1 MRHTYTSHYFD
12 GITRKVFRKHQHQE
26 SENIAEMILGC
37 SRLEKASPFFFS
49 TTVQVGTS
57 LVEEVPLPWGCH
69 SHGDT
74 LSEMDG

>member
-12 GITRKVFRKHQHQE
+12 RITQKVCRKHQHQE

-37 SRLEKASPFFFS
+37 FKAGKSIPFFF

-69 SHGDT
+69 RHGDT